1 MMFAKIMKMFNANE
15 VLSEFKNCIL
25 KYDFS
30 FFFIERK
37 SKISL
42 EI

>member
-15 VLSEFKNCIL
+15 FYLNL
-25 KYDFS
+25 KIAYLNTTSFS
-30 FFFIERK
+30 LLINENKRF
-37 SKISL
+37 L

>member
-15 VLSEFKNCIL
+15 VLSEFKNYIL
-25 KYDFS
+25 KYD

-37 SKISL
+37 TKISL